1 MLDDIM
7 GIYIYR
13 EREGHNY
20 QFCTECIMYISY
32 HITIYHGDI
41 MEKLWEK
48 M

>member
-7 GIYIYR
+7 GIYIYIER
-13 EREGHNY
+13 ERVIIINFV
-20 QFCTECIMYISY
+20 QNALCIY